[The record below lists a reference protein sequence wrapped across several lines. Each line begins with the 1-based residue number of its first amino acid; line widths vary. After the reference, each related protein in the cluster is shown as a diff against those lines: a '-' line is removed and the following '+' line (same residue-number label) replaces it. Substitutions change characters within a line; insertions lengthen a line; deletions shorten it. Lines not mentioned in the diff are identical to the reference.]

1 MAARIATRAELI
13 DVVAQNIDRLC
24 LLVSENVGEG
34 PDDVR
39 PDIEM
44 ALRLLSTPE
53 QQRPIIDKARIEL
66 RARGAEAAEK
76 GVPTERLIDRFM
88 STLPAV
94 WDVARALDPEPK
106 ALEDLG
112 WWLLN
117 GADVAALAIAEGYLG
132 TDRAV
137 VARDASARRAFLEE
151 LLSSVS
157 LDTAASARMRRLA
170 TRYGLDPADAYR
182 LIAIS
187 PHHPTDDD
195 EAHDLAERLATRVDA
210 PSVADRGRDASAGG
224 VTLPQ
229 VLARHGIV
237 IVLGRADWPGALRLR
252 AALDALAPGWAAV
265 AGAPVDGVDGLPASL
280 ARLVETLRAADRMG
294 RTGWIADADDL
305 AVERLLLLDDS
316 LLRAIVGRE
325 LGPLLDVPRM
335 GKELVETL
343 RVFFEAGENIREAA
357 RRMHLA
363 SRTVAYRL
371 ERIEEH
377 LGRPIDGEVRPR
389 LSVAL
394 LAYRA
399 LEGRRE
405 YDSGLSGADTFG

>member
-1 MAARIATRAELI
+1 MAARIATRADLM
-13 DVVAQNIDRLC
+13 DAVALDIDRLC
-24 LLVSENVGEG
+24 MLVSENVGEG

-44 ALRLLSTPE
+44 ALRLLATPE
-53 QQRPIIDKARIEL
+53 QQRPIVDKARIEL

-76 GVPTERLIDRFM
+76 GIPTERLIDRFM

-94 WDVARALDPEPK
+94 WDVARALDPEPA
-106 ALEDLG
+106 ALGDLG

-117 GADVAALAIAEGYLG
+117 GADVAALAIAEGYMG

-137 VARDASARRAFLEE
+137 VARDASARRAFIEE

-157 LDTAASARMRRLA
+157 LDAAASARLRRLA
-170 TRYGLDPADAYR
+170 IRYGLDPGGAYR
-182 LIAIS
+182 LIAVS
-187 PHHPTDDD
+187 PPHHATPD
-195 EAHDLAERLATRVDA
+195 EESHALADRLAARVDA
-210 PSVADRGRDASAGG
+210 PSVADRAREGSAGG

-229 VLARHGIV
+229 VLARHRQI
-237 IVLGRADWPGALRLR
+237 IVLSRADWPGARRLR
-252 AALDALAPGWAAV
+252 AALDALAPGWVAV
-265 AGAPVDGVDGLPASL
+265 ASGQVDGVDGLSASL

-294 RTGWIADADDL
+294 RTGWIEDPDDL

-316 LLRAIVGRE
+316 LLSAIVTRE

-335 GKELVETL
+335 GEELVETL
-343 RVFFEAGENIREAA
+343 RIFFEAGENIRETA

-371 ERIEEH
+371 ERIEEL
-377 LGRPIDGEVRPR
+377 LGRPIDGELRPR

-399 LEGRRE
+399 LQGRGE
-405 YDSGLSGADTFG
+405 T